1 MKRNLIKVVVVMTV
15 ALSNIAVSANE
26 VDSSIVN
33 NYNDGLEGCHQ
44 LDQYEVDDYD
54 WYVSSSEYGDNL
66 YSLYSVTL
74 PQYTANTYFT
84 NNSKECTD
92 HGMVNGVYVG
102 NPCSAG
108 VACNCKEFELSI
120 QCAGFARYV
129 YTSYHGYSINSVS
142 KKNLGIRITS
152 SSEAKTL
159 IKDLPDG
166 TFIKV
171 QARTDAGSLIDHF
184 MIISQADEDNV
195 LLYHANYGGNCRV
208 RNMRI
213 SYELFADKFPYVYY
227 TG

>member
-1 MKRNLIKVVVVMTV
+1 MRRNLIKVVVVMTV
-15 ALSNIAVSANE
+15 ALSNITVSANN
-26 VDSSIVN
+26 SIVN

-54 WYVSSSEYGDNL
+54 WYVSSSEHASNP

-92 HGMVNGVYVG
+92 HGMVNGTYVG

-108 VACNCKEFELSI
+108 VPCNCKEFESSI

-129 YTSYHGYSINSVS
+129 YTSYHGHSIGTAS
-142 KKNLGIRITS
+142 KNTINKNITS
-152 SSEAKTL
+152 DEAKTL

-166 TFIKV
+166 TFIKTK
-171 QARTDAGSLIDHF
+171 ALTDSGSLIDHF
-184 MIISQADEDNV
+184 MIISTADEDNV

-213 SYELFADKFPYVYY
+213 SYELFAKNFPYIYY
-227 TG
+227 TC